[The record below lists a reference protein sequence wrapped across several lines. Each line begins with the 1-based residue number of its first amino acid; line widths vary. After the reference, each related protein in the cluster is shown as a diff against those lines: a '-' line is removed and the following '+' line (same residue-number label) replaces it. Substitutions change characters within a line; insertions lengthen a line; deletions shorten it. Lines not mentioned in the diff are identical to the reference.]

1 MVHHSSVQL
10 LPSLTHALRAAAP
23 ACNAALWCC
32 SRAFSSSTPHLQQ
45 QQQQQETAEPLT
57 GLAFDE
63 VFVQQGGPYAGSSSS
78 NGSEDQ
84 AIQEPITAVFLHGL
98 LGSSRNWRSFS
109 RKLAQDA
116 AARTNRDVRMLLV
129 DLRCHGDSASR
140 YGLHPPHS
148 MAAAAN
154 DVAQLIKQ
162 QLGGQA
168 PHLLAGLS
176 LGGKVALQLLKQ
188 MVEEEEQQQQQQQ
201 AAGQYHHHGM
211 YEAAPPISPPED
223 FKLSC
228 SLPNTTTSSSSSS
241 QASSSSL
248 PTAAAN
254 ATDAVASSQLPQPP
268 FRGLPQ
274 QVWVLDSQPGT
285 VPLDV
290 DAPTSVG
297 KIIQLIHQIPTPL
310 PNRQALYK
318 YLEPKGI
325 PLPVAQWLGTS
336 LVPGGR
342 WGSSSSSS
350 SGNGNGSSDQQLDW
364 VFDITGA
371 AALYNSYR
379 LSSYW
384 DVLTQPPPGVVVH
397 LVRGELSDRWTSHML
412 QQLADAEAKWQEA
425 SSEAPENVG
434 ELQLHVLEKAGHW
447 LQADNPEGLA
457 ALMSPW
463 LKDLHQARLLW

>member
-1 MVHHSSVQL
+1 MVQHSSVQL
-10 LPSLTHALRAAAP
+10 LPSLTHALRAAAL

-84 AIQEPITAVFLHGL
+84 ATQEPITAVFLHGL

-176 LGGKVALQLLKQ
+176 LGGK
-188 MVEEEEQQQQQQQ
+188 
-201 AAGQYHHHGM
+201 
-211 YEAAPPISPPED
+211 
-223 FKLSC
+223 
-228 SLPNTTTSSSSSS
+228 
-241 QASSSSL
+241 
-248 PTAAAN
+248 
-254 ATDAVASSQLPQPP
+254 
-268 FRGLPQ
+268 
-274 QVWVLDSQPGT
+274 
-285 VPLDV
+285 
-290 DAPTSVG
+290 
-297 KIIQLIHQIPTPL
+297 
-310 PNRQALYK
+310 ALYK

-342 WGSSSSSS
+342 WGSSSSSSS

-397 LVRGELSDRWTSHML
+397 LMRGELWTLPCAGLSSYWDVLTQPPPGVVVHLVRGELSDRWTPHML

>member
-1 MVHHSSVQL
+1 MVQHSSVQL

-84 AIQEPITAVFLHGL
+84 ATQEPITAVFLHGL

-201 AAGQYHHHGM
+201 QQAAGQYHHH
-211 YEAAPPISPPED
+211 
-223 FKLSC
+223 
-228 SLPNTTTSSSSSS
+228 
-241 QASSSSL
+241 
-248 PTAAAN
+248 
-254 ATDAVASSQLPQPP
+254 
-268 FRGLPQ
+268 
-274 QVWVLDSQPGT
+274 
-285 VPLDV
+285 DV

-342 WGSSSSSS
+342 WGSSSSS

-397 LVRGELSDRWTSHML
+397 LVRGELSDRWTPHML

>member
-1 MVHHSSVQL
+1 MVQHSSVQL
-10 LPSLTHALRAAAP
+10 LPSLTHALRAAAL

-84 AIQEPITAVFLHGL
+84 ATQEPITAVFLHGL

-176 LGGKVALQLLKQ
+176 LGGK
-188 MVEEEEQQQQQQQ
+188 
-201 AAGQYHHHGM
+201 
-211 YEAAPPISPPED
+211 
-223 FKLSC
+223 
-228 SLPNTTTSSSSSS
+228 
-241 QASSSSL
+241 
-248 PTAAAN
+248 
-254 ATDAVASSQLPQPP
+254 
-268 FRGLPQ
+268 
-274 QVWVLDSQPGT
+274 
-285 VPLDV
+285 
-290 DAPTSVG
+290 
-297 KIIQLIHQIPTPL
+297 
-310 PNRQALYK
+310 ALYK

-342 WGSSSSSS
+342 WGSSSSSSS

-397 LVRGELSDRWTSHML
+397 LVRGELSDRWTPHML